1 MYERGERMRLLG
13 VLFCV
18 IIGVAC
24 TFAVPQWQRVSNP
37 DFLAANQAQ
46 LEAISA
52 SPATDLWYQN
62 ITIYGDDQVNGVIPL
77 VNYGYWQSRVY
88 NEAIGA
94 FEEVQAWYRTETVV
108 AFQQI
113 NSEVLRP
120 EFTVDPV
127 DGGVV
132 RQDQGYRVYWT
143 TNVTFDSVAVLGLEK
158 HSSALGSN
166 VVRIAFTDPETGRAI
181 FTEELITVKP
191 HLQRRYTN
199 TFVVDP
205 SGASLPLTILF
216 NSFVVPID
224 YQPAAVRA
232 GFAAYRAGT
241 IPKANDPAAD
251 AAGIP
256 FNLIYLYSHQ
266 ETQAREVDE
275 FYHGQPSVSVYDLL
289 MSNHFE

>member
-1 MYERGERMRLLG
+1 MRLLG

-18 IIGVAC
+18 LVCVCGAL
-24 TFAVPQWQRVSNP
+24 AVPQWQRVSNP
-37 DFLAANQAQ
+37 DFLTANQAQ

-52 SPATDLWYQN
+52 NPSTDLWFQN
-62 ITIYGDDQVNGVIPL
+62 ITIYGDDQVNGLIPL

-94 FEEVQAWYRTETVV
+94 FEEVQAWYRSQNVL

-143 TNVTFDSVAVLGLEK
+143 TNVTFDSVSVLGLEK

-166 VVRIAFTDPETGRAI
+166 VVRIAFTDPATGRAT
-181 FTEELITVKP
+181 FTEELMTVKP

-216 NSFVVPID
+216 NSIVVPIE
-224 YQPAAVRA
+224 YQPAAVRS

-241 IPKANDPAAD
+241 VPKANDPAAD

-256 FNLIYLYSHQ
+256 FNLIYLYTYT

-275 FYHGQPSVSVYDLL
+275 FYRGQPSVSVYDLL
-289 MSNHFE
+289 LSDNFE